1 MRTRTQRPLPKPTTA
16 HLAFQEGAL
25 TLCDEPFAADRPSA
39 VVSLY
44 VPVERMASLGDA
56 CPLCRA
62 VARRLQAASPVLTLR
77 VVIAQ
82 PAHLAPR

>member
-1 MRTRTQRPLPKPTTA
+1 MRTQHPLPKPTTA
-16 HLAFQEGAL
+16 HLALQESAA

-77 VVIAQ
+77 VVMAQ
-82 PAHLAPR
+82 PAQLAPR